1 MDSSFQDVSF
11 NSCLLSI
18 SNQLTREDLK
28 KMKFVLLD
36 CIPQGKLQSVG
47 EPYELFS
54 LMMEHELLA
63 KDNTDLLSELLKST
77 GKMNLN
83 NVLQAFLAPQP
94 SGTGFDEP
102 PCLPGSLPNK
112 PVHFYGRDQLLN
124 DIVEVLS
131 ASNGK
136 RLVLITG
143 LPGYGKSCLSQ
154 RIGHAMKEKGCEVIF
169 LCLREVKFVSRMC
182 ERILLRLQPTM
193 CLGSR
198 RNQRQLAL
206 ARLQSLTVKT
216 ILVLDNA
223 EDILNE
229 SEESKKFHTFVHDVA
244 TYTQQVKCVITSR
257 VSYPPP
263 LQVSS
268 FPVKLLSLENE
279 DAAKLLQEK
288 VKENTAAALTVKDD
302 HLKEVARLCLN
313 IPLILHAA
321 AAYME
326 VVGGPERLIEILR
339 KYSTPLELANME
351 ELCPELRMKTFLSDC
366 LQQLGQN
373 LEEALVSLAVFPAA
387 FHRQQVSIVFGLDQ
401 ADCSIKVDSILLQ
414 LVKRSLVHRDLD
426 SDEYFV
432 HRVIQLCCEEKT
444 KGDDKRL
451 HTCYNQARERFVNYY
466 LELITKLHRD
476 FLRKDRLQETICLY
490 RREEQHIIQAISWAT
505 ENNTEI
511 STRCAQILNG
521 SVVFL
526 AKVMKRSVFEE
537 IYRSILSAIKDNLS
551 LVADCLTCV
560 GIKLIYSCECHQ
572 CCGIISDSSYQVLN
586 RALELYK
593 QDSINEGEL
602 VAQCYSKIARCL
614 AKKGDHVT
622 AEQLSGKALE
632 IREKNKDKEP
642 FTYAACCH
650 DRAAVLGML
659 GKHQEALSLREH
671 ALNTYADQLGEH
683 PFTGTLCNYLGNDC
697 LALNKYDK
705 AVEYFSRALSIGRQ
719 FFNQETART
728 FHNLGEAYK
737 MKGDFAKAMENLDS
751 AVDIQDALFDVP
763 HEKIKSLE
771 LQREICA
778 HLNNQE
784 SKVQDLEKKIQECE
798 NEVNRAKEVN
808 NLRLQEILEVASR
821 NSP

>member
-1 MDSSFQDVSF
+1 M
-11 NSCLLSI
+11 L
-18 SNQLTREDLK
+18 
-28 KMKFVLLD
+28 
-36 CIPQGKLQSVG
+36 
-47 EPYELFS
+47 Y
-54 LMMEHELLA
+54 
-63 KDNTDLLSELLKST
+63 
-77 GKMNLN
+77 
-83 NVLQAFLAPQP
+83 
-94 SGTGFDEP
+94 
-102 PCLPGSLPNK
+102 
-112 PVHFYGRDQLLN
+112 

-143 LPGYGKSCLSQ
+143 LPGYGKSCLSH

-169 LCLREVKFVSRMC
+169 LCLREVRFVSRMC

-216 ILVLDNA
+216 VLVLDNA

-229 SEESKKFHTFVHDVA
+229 SEENKKFHSFVYDVA
-244 TYTQQVKCVITSR
+244 TYTQHVKCVITSR
-257 VSYPPP
+257 IAYPAP

-279 DAAKLLQEK
+279 DAAKLLQAK

-302 HLKEVARLCLN
+302 HAKEVAQLCLN

-326 VVGGPERLIEILR
+326 VLGGPESLIEILR
-339 KYSTPLELANME
+339 NPSTPLELADME
-351 ELCPELRMKTFLSDC
+351 ELCPELRMKRFLFDC
-366 LQQLGQN
+366 LQQLGQD

-387 FHRQQVSIVFGLDQ
+387 FHRQQVSIVFGLEQ
-401 ADCSIKVDSILLQ
+401 ADCSIRVDSILLQ

-451 HTCYNQARERFVNYY
+451 HKCYSQARDRFVNYY
-466 LELITKLHRD
+466 LELITELRRG
-476 FLRKDRLQETICLY
+476 FLRKGRLQETICLY

-505 ENNTEI
+505 ESKTEI
-511 STRCAQILNG
+511 TTRCAQILNG

-537 IYRSILSAIKDNLS
+537 IYRSVLSAIKDNLS

-560 GIKLIYSCECHQ
+560 GIKLVFSCECHQ

-614 AKKGDHVT
+614 AKNGDHVT

-642 FTYAACCH
+642 FKYAACCH
-650 DRAAVLGML
+650 DRAGV
-659 GKHQEALSLREH
+659 
-671 ALNTYADQLGEH
+671 
-683 PFTGTLCNYLGNDC
+683 
-697 LALNKYDK
+697 
-705 AVEYFSRALSIGRQ
+705 
-719 FFNQETART
+719 
-728 FHNLGEAYK
+728 
-737 MKGDFAKAMENLDS
+737 
-751 AVDIQDALFDVP
+751 
-763 HEKIKSLE
+763 
-771 LQREICA
+771 
-778 HLNNQE
+778 
-784 SKVQDLEKKIQECE
+784 
-798 NEVNRAKEVN
+798 
-808 NLRLQEILEVASR
+808 
-821 NSP
+821 